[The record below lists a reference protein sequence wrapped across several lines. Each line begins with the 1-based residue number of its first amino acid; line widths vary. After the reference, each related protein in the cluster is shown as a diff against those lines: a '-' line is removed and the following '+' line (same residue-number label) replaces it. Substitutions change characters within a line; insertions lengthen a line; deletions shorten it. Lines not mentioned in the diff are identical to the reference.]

1 MKRQRPLPLTA
12 KQRAVWER
20 IAAGRDGKEIARD
33 LGMAIGTVKVHTS
46 NLFPRI
52 GVRNRVE
59 AALRWHGLR

>member
-1 MKRQRPLPLTA
+1 MKPLPLTD

-20 IAAGRDGKEIARD
+20 IAAGREGKEIARD
-33 LGMAIGTVKVHTS
+33 LGLSYSTVKVHTS

-59 AALRWHGLR
+59 AALKFHGLR